1 MNIAKLSKGD
11 SLLVSVGGRLDTIT
25 HLDFEKELDAILS
38 SGDMAGVT
46 SMVLDFAA
54 LEYIS
59 SAGLRSLLKLQK
71 DLNSRNI
78 ALIIS
83 NPNDLVI
90 DVLSITGIDQLI
102 KVDT

>member
-1 MNIAKLSKGD
+1 MNITKLSKGD
-11 SLLVSVGGRLDTIT
+11 SLLISVSGRLDTIT
-25 HLDFEKELDAILS
+25 HQDFEKEMDAVLS
-38 SGDMAGVT
+38 GEMNGVA
-46 SMVLDFAA
+46 SMTLDFVA

-71 DLNSRNI
+71 DLNSRNVV
-78 ALIIS
+78 LIIS
-83 NPNDLVI
+83 NPNELVT

>member
-1 MNIAKLSKGD
+1 MNITKLSKGD
-11 SLLVSVGGRLDTIT
+11 SLLISVSGRLDTIT
-25 HLDFEKELDAILS
+25 HQDFEKDMDAVLS
-38 SGDMAGVT
+38 GEMNGVA
-46 SMVLDFAA
+46 SMTLDFTA

-71 DLNSRNI
+71 DLNSRNV

-83 NPNDLVI
+83 NPNELVT

>member
-1 MNIAKLSKGD
+1 MNIIKLSKGD
-11 SLLVSVGGRLDTIT
+11 SLLISVGGRLDTIT
-25 HLDFEKELDAILS
+25 HMDFEKELDAILS
-38 SGDMAGVT
+38 KDMDGVK
-46 SMVLDFAA
+46 SMTLDFAT

-71 DLNSRNI
+71 DLNSRNVT
-78 ALIIS
+78 LIIT
-83 NPNDLVI
+83 NPNDLVT

>member
-1 MNIAKLSKGD
+1 MNITKLSKGD
-11 SLLVSVGGRLDTIT
+11 SLLISVGGRLDTIT
-25 HLDFEKELDAILS
+25 HMDFEKELDAILS
-38 SGDMAGVT
+38 GDMNGVK
-46 SMVLDFAA
+46 SMTLDFAT

-71 DLNSRNI
+71 DLNSRNVT
-78 ALIIS
+78 LIIT
-83 NPNDLVI
+83 NPNDLVT

>member
-1 MNIAKLSKGD
+1 MNITKLSKGD
-11 SLLVSVGGRLDTIT
+11 SLLISVGGRLDTIT
-25 HLDFEKELDAILS
+25 HVNFEKELDAILS
-38 SGDMAGVT
+38 EDMDGVKSLT
-46 SMVLDFAA
+46 LDFVT

-71 DLNSRNI
+71 DLNSRNVT
-78 ALIIS
+78 LIII
-83 NPNDLVI
+83 NPNDLVT

>member
-11 SLLVSVGGRLDTIT
+11 NLLISVGGRLDTIT
-25 HLDFEKELDAILS
+25 HMNFEKELDTIL
-38 SGDMAGVT
+38 SGDMDGVK
-46 SMVLDFAA
+46 SMTLDFAT

-71 DLNSRNI
+71 DLNSRNVT
-78 ALIIS
+78 LIIT
-83 NPNDLVI
+83 NPNDLVT

>member
-1 MNIAKLSKGD
+1 MNGIAAL
-11 SLLVSVGGRLDTIT
+11 T
-25 HLDFEKELDAILS
+25 LDFS
-38 SGDMAGVT
+38 N
-46 SMVLDFAA
+46 

-78 ALIIS
+78 SFAIS
-83 NPNDLVI
+83 NPNDLVT

>member
-1 MNIAKLSKGD
+1 MNITKLSKGD
-11 SLLVSVGGRLDTIT
+11 SLLISVSGRLDTIT
-25 HLDFEKELDAILS
+25 HQDFEKEMDALLS
-38 SGDMAGVT
+38 GEMNGVA
-46 SMVLDFAA
+46 SMTLDFAA

-71 DLNSRNI
+71 DLNSRNV

-83 NPNDLVI
+83 NPNELVT

>member
-1 MNIAKLSKGD
+1 MNLAKLSKGD
-11 SLLVSVGGRLDTIT
+11 NLLISVGGRLDTIT
-25 HLDFEKELDAILS
+25 HMNFEKELDAILS
-38 SGDMAGVT
+38 GDMDGVK
-46 SMVLDFAA
+46 SMTLDFAT

-71 DLNSRNI
+71 DLNSRNVT
-78 ALIIS
+78 LIIT
-83 NPNDLVI
+83 NPNDLVT